1 MVLESESNRLIIPN
15 LYNARDLGGMMTR
28 SGKKTAFKRFV
39 RSDSPAEI
47 DEAGV
52 KTLIDYSVRTVI
64 DLRSPQE
71 ISRSGNPFIDR
82 PEIHFRNIPLIAIDP
97 DNRDDST
104 MNFLV
109 QNKLGHLYI
118 MMLEHSQEALLDV
131 FRTILNTKDGAVM
144 FHCAHGKDRTG
155 LIAALLYLLAGVS
168 RQDIILN
175 YAESY
180 EHIRPL
186 VDPLFESMPA
196 NTHHM
201 YRSDAENMRLLLDHI
216 EHFYEGRADV
226 YLRTLGLSDPEI
238 ESIRNR
244 MF

>member
-1 MVLESESNRLIIPN
+1 MILESDTNRLIIPN

-47 DEAGV
+47 DEIGV
-52 KTLIDYSVRTVI
+52 KALIDYSVRTVI

-82 PEIHFRNIPLIAIDP
+82 PEILFRNTPLIAIDP

-104 MNFLV
+104 MNFMV

-118 MMLEHSQEALLDV
+118 LMLEHSQEALLDV
-131 FRTILNTKDGAVM
+131 FRTIIKRPDGAIM

-155 LIAALLYLLAGVS
+155 LIAALLYLLAGVR
-168 RQDIILN
+168 RQDIIRN

-216 EHFYEGRADV
+216 DRFYEGSADI
-226 YLRTLGLSDPEI
+226 YLQTLGLSEQEI
-238 ESIRNR
+238 ESIRSR